1 MEGSKLKG
9 YNNMKTTI
17 IINLGLLIIAY
28 GIVGYQPEQLTK
40 FFALTF
46 GFSIVSREIVN
57 TIKI

>member
-1 MEGSKLKG
+1 
-9 YNNMKTTI
+9 MKTTL

-46 GFSIVSREIVN
+46 GFSLISREIVN
-57 TIKI
+57 AIKI

>member
-1 MEGSKLKG
+1 
-9 YNNMKTTI
+9 MKTTI

-28 GIVGYQPEQLTK
+28 GMVGYQPQQLIQ

-57 TIKI
+57 AIKI